1 MATSKRNALGKGLG
15 ALLHEAESIQR
26 NSEAAITAS
35 AKNLSAG
42 VELPLNE
49 IEPNPYQPRMT
60 FDAESISEL
69 ADSIRT
75 IGLVQPITVR
85 KVAQGK
91 YQIIS
96 GERRFRAAREAG
108 LETIPSYIRETD
120 DSGMLEMAIVENI
133 QRENLDA
140 VETALSFRRLMEE
153 CGFTQ
158 EQMADRV
165 GKKRATVAN
174 YLRLLSLPAEIQ
186 KALKLDKITVG
197 HAKALL
203 SLPDEESQMELCTKC
218 VAGDWSVRRLEKV
231 VRERLLTNEDKEN
244 EPVQK
249 ELPDDYYRVLE
260 LVGKY
265 FRNDISLKRGADGSG
280 RMTIRFKSDEEI
292 ARFLKA
298 LENNII

>member
-1 MATSKRNALGKGLG
+1 MATTKRNALGRGLG
-15 ALLHEAESIQR
+15 ALLQDAETIQR
-26 NSEAAITAS
+26 NSEKASSAAKHS
-35 AKNLSAG
+35 SAG
-42 VELPLNE
+42 VELPLEE
-49 IEPNPYQPRMT
+49 IEPNPYQPRTT

-75 IGLVQPITVR
+75 IGIVQPITVR
-85 KVAQGK
+85 KIAEGK

-96 GERRFRAAREAG
+96 GERRFRAAKQAG
-108 LETIPSYIRETD
+108 LKTIPSYIKETD
-120 DSGMLEMAIVENI
+120 DTGMLEMAIVENI

-174 YLRLLSLPAEIQ
+174 YLRLLSLPVEIQ
-186 KALKLDKITVG
+186 KALKVDRISVG

-203 SLPDEESQMELCTKC
+203 SLPDEESQMEMCTKC
-218 VAGDWSVRRLEKV
+218 VAGDWSVRKLEQKV
-231 VRERLLTNEDKEN
+231 RDRLLGADKED
-244 EPVQK
+244 PQPPK
-249 ELPDDYYRVLE
+249 ELPDEYYRVLE

-280 RMTIRFKSDEEI
+280 RITIRFKSDEEI
-292 ARFLKA
+292 ARFLRA

>member
-1 MATSKRNALGKGLG
+1 MSTTKRNALGRGLG
-15 ALLHEAESIQR
+15 ALLQDAETIQR
-26 NSEAAITAS
+26 NSEKAMSSAA
-35 AKNLSAG
+35 KQVSAG
-42 VELPLNE
+42 VELSLDE
-49 IEPNPYQPRMT
+49 IEPNPYQPRT
-60 FDAESISEL
+60 SFDAESINEL
-69 ADSIRT
+69 ADSIRS
-75 IGLVQPITVR
+75 IGIVQPITVR
-85 KVAQGK
+85 KVSEGR

-96 GERRFRAAREAG
+96 GERRFRAARMAG
-108 LETIPSYIRETD
+108 LKTIPSYIRETD

-174 YLRLLSLPAEIQ
+174 YLRLLSLPVEIQ
-186 KALKLDKITVG
+186 KALKLDRISVG

-203 SLPDEESQMELCTKC
+203 SLPDEESQMEMCTKC
-218 VAGDWSVRRLEKV
+218 VAGDWSVRKLEKKV
-231 VRERLLTNEDKEN
+231 HDRLLGIDKV
-244 EPVQK
+244 EPQVPK
-249 ELPDDYYRVLE
+249 EMPDEYYRVLE
-260 LVGKY
+260 IVGKY

-280 RMTIRFKSDEEI
+280 RMTIRFKGDEEI
-292 ARFLKA
+292 ARFLRA

>member
-1 MATSKRNALGKGLG
+1 MPTTKRNALGRGLG
-15 ALLHEAESIQR
+15 ALLQDAEAIQR
-26 NSEAAITAS
+26 NSGKAAAS
-35 AKNLSAG
+35 APKHTSAG
-42 VELPLNE
+42 VELPLEE
-49 IEPNPYQPRMT
+49 IEPNPYQPRTT
-60 FDAESISEL
+60 FDAESIAEL
-69 ADSIRT
+69 ADSIRS
-75 IGLVQPITVR
+75 IGIVQPITVR
-85 KVAQGK
+85 KTAEGK

-96 GERRFRAAREAG
+96 GERRYRAAKLAG
-108 LETIPSYIRETD
+108 LKTVPAYVKEAD

-174 YLRLLSLPAEIQ
+174 YLRLLSLPVEIQ
-186 KALKLDKITVG
+186 KALKVDRISVG

-203 SLPDEESQMELCTKC
+203 SLPDEESQMEMCTKC
-218 VAGDWSVRRLEKV
+218 VAGDWSVRKLEKM
-231 VRERLLTNEDKEN
+231 VRDRLVNAGKE
-244 EPVQK
+244 EQKVPK
-249 ELPDDYYRVLE
+249 ELPDEYYRVLE

-265 FRNDISLKRGADGSG
+265 FRNDISLKRGVDGSG
-280 RMTIRFKSDEEI
+280 RITIRFKSDDEI
-292 ARFLKA
+292 ARFLRA

>member
-1 MATSKRNALGKGLG
+1 MSTSKRNALGRGLG
-15 ALLHEAESIQR
+15 ALLQDAETIQR
-26 NSEAAITAS
+26 NSEKASSPAARKI
-35 AKNLSAG
+35 SAG
-42 VELPLNE
+42 VELPLDQ
-49 IEPNPYQPRMT
+49 IEPNPYQPRTT
-60 FDAESISEL
+60 FDAESIGEL
-69 ADSIRT
+69 ADSIRS
-75 IGLVQPITVR
+75 IGIVQPITVR
-85 KVAQGK
+85 RIADGK

-96 GERRFRAAREAG
+96 GERRFRAAKLAG
-108 LETIPSYIRETD
+108 LETIPSYIKETD

-186 KALKLDKITVG
+186 KAIKLGRISVG

-203 SLPDEESQMELCTKC
+203 SLPTEEAQMELCAKC
-218 VAGDWSVRRLEKV
+218 VVGDWSVRKLEQKV
-231 VRERLLTNEDKEN
+231 RDWLVDDAKE
-244 EPVQK
+244 EAPQQK
-249 ELPDDYYRVLE
+249 ELPDEYYRVLE

-280 RMTIRFKSDEEI
+280 RMTIRFKSDDEI
-292 ARFLKA
+292 ARFLRA

>member
-1 MATSKRNALGKGLG
+1 MATTKRNALGRGLG
-15 ALLHEAESIQR
+15 ALLQDAETIQR
-26 NSEAAITAS
+26 NSSKAAPQTARHT
-35 AKNLSAG
+35 SAG
-42 VELPLNE
+42 VELPLDE
-49 IEPNPYQPRMT
+49 IEPNPYQPRTT

-69 ADSIRT
+69 ADSIRN
-75 IGLVQPITVR
+75 IGIVQPITVR
-85 KVAQGK
+85 KVAEGK

-96 GERRFRAAREAG
+96 GERRFRAAKLAG
-108 LETIPSYIRETD
+108 LKTIPSYIREAD

-158 EQMADRV
+158 EQMAARV

-174 YLRLLSLPAEIQ
+174 YLRLLGLPVEIQ
-186 KALKLDKITVG
+186 KALKVDRISVG

-203 SLPDEESQMELCTKC
+203 SLPDEESQMEMCTRC
-218 VAGDWSVRRLEKV
+218 VAGDWSVRKLEKM
-231 VRERLLTNEDKEN
+231 VRDRLLNIDKE
-244 EPVQK
+244 EPQPQK
-249 ELPDDYYRVLE
+249 ELPDEYYRVLE

-280 RMTIRFKSDEEI
+280 RITIRFKSDDEI
-292 ARFLKA
+292 ARFLRA

>member
-1 MATSKRNALGKGLG
+1 MLQDA
-15 ALLHEAESIQR
+15 EAIQR
-26 NSEAAITAS
+26 NSGKAS
-35 AKNLSAG
+35 ASAPKHSSAG
-42 VELPLNE
+42 VELPLEE
-49 IEPNPYQPRMT
+49 IEPNPYQPRTT
-60 FDAESISEL
+60 FDAESIAEL
-69 ADSIRT
+69 ADSIRS
-75 IGLVQPITVR
+75 IGIVQPITVR
-85 KVAQGK
+85 KTAEGR

-96 GERRFRAAREAG
+96 GERRFRAAKLAG
-108 LETIPSYIRETD
+108 LKTVPAYVKEAD

-174 YLRLLSLPAEIQ
+174 YLRLLSLPVEIQ
-186 KALKLDKITVG
+186 KALKVDRISVG

-203 SLPDEESQMELCTKC
+203 SLPDEESQMEMCTRC
-218 VAGDWSVRRLEKV
+218 VAGDWSVRKLEKM
-231 VRERLLTNEDKEN
+231 VRDRLVNAGREEQK
-244 EPVQK
+244 VQK
-249 ELPDDYYRVLE
+249 ELPDEYYRVLE

-265 FRNDISLKRGADGSG
+265 FRNDISLKRGVDGSG
-280 RMTIRFKSDEEI
+280 RITIRFKSDDEI
-292 ARFLKA
+292 ARFLRA

>member
-1 MATSKRNALGKGLG
+1 MPTTKRNALGRGLG
-15 ALLHEAESIQR
+15 ALLQDAEAIQR
-26 NSEAAITAS
+26 NSGKAAAS
-35 AKNLSAG
+35 APKHTSAG
-42 VELPLNE
+42 VELPLEE
-49 IEPNPYQPRMT
+49 IEPNPYQPRTT
-60 FDAESISEL
+60 FDAESIAEL
-69 ADSIRT
+69 ADSIRS
-75 IGLVQPITVR
+75 IGIVQPITVR
-85 KVAQGK
+85 KTAEGK

-96 GERRFRAAREAG
+96 GERRYRAAKLAG
-108 LETIPSYIRETD
+108 LKTVPAYVKEAD

-174 YLRLLSLPAEIQ
+174 YLRLLSLPVEIQ
-186 KALKLDKITVG
+186 KALKVDRISVG

-203 SLPDEESQMELCTKC
+203 SRPDEESQMEMCTKC
-218 VAGDWSVRRLEKV
+218 VAGDWSVRKLEKM
-231 VRERLLTNEDKEN
+231 VRDRLVNAGKE
-244 EPVQK
+244 EQKVPK
-249 ELPDDYYRVLE
+249 ELPDEYYRVLE

-265 FRNDISLKRGADGSG
+265 FRNDISLKRGVDGSG
-280 RMTIRFKSDEEI
+280 RITIRFKSDDEI
-292 ARFLKA
+292 ARFLRA

>member
-1 MATSKRNALGKGLG
+1 MATTKRNALGRGLG
-15 ALLHEAESIQR
+15 ALLQDAETIQR
-26 NSEAAITAS
+26 NSSKAFSSAAKHT
-35 AKNLSAG
+35 SAG
-42 VELPLNE
+42 VELPLEE
-49 IEPNPYQPRMT
+49 IEPNPYQPRTT
-60 FDAESISEL
+60 FDEESIAEL
-69 ADSIRT
+69 ADSIRS
-75 IGLVQPITVR
+75 IGIVQPITVR
-85 KVAQGK
+85 KVADGK

-96 GERRFRAAREAG
+96 GERRYRAARLAG
-108 LETIPSYIRETD
+108 LKTVPAYIREAD

-174 YLRLLSLPAEIQ
+174 YLRLLSLPVEIQ
-186 KALKLDKITVG
+186 KALKVDRISVG

-203 SLPDEESQMELCTKC
+203 SLPDEESQMEMCTRC
-218 VAGDWSVRRLEKV
+218 VAGDWSVRKLEKM
-231 VRERLLTNEDKEN
+231 VRDRLLNAEKN
-244 EPVQK
+244 PSQPQK
-249 ELPDDYYRVLE
+249 ELPDEYYRVLE

-280 RMTIRFKSDEEI
+280 RITIRFKSDDEI
-292 ARFLKA
+292 ARFLRA

>member
-1 MATSKRNALGKGLG
+1 MLQDA
-15 ALLHEAESIQR
+15 EAIQR
-26 NSEAAITAS
+26 NSGKAAAS
-35 AKNLSAG
+35 APKHTSAG
-42 VELPLNE
+42 VELPLEE
-49 IEPNPYQPRMT
+49 IEPNPYQPRTT
-60 FDAESISEL
+60 FDAESIAEL
-69 ADSIRT
+69 ADSILS
-75 IGLVQPITVR
+75 ICIVQPITVR
-85 KVAQGK
+85 KTEEGK

-96 GERRFRAAREAG
+96 GERRYRAAKLAG
-108 LETIPSYIRETD
+108 LKTVPAYVKEAD

-174 YLRLLSLPAEIQ
+174 YLRLLSLPVEIQ
-186 KALKLDKITVG
+186 KALKVDRISVG

-203 SLPDEESQMELCTKC
+203 SLPDEESQMEMCTKC
-218 VAGDWSVRRLEKV
+218 VAGDWSVRKLEKM
-231 VRERLLTNEDKEN
+231 VRDRLVNAGKE
-244 EPVQK
+244 EQKVPK
-249 ELPDDYYRVLE
+249 ELPDEYYRVLE

-265 FRNDISLKRGADGSG
+265 FRNDISLKRGVDGSG
-280 RMTIRFKSDEEI
+280 RITIRFKSDDEI
-292 ARFLKA
+292 ARFLRA

>member
-1 MATSKRNALGKGLG
+1 MATTKRNALGRGLG
-15 ALLHEAESIQR
+15 ALLQDAETIQR
-26 NSEAAITAS
+26 NSEKASSAAKHI
-35 AKNLSAG
+35 SAG
-42 VELPLNE
+42 VELPLEE
-49 IEPNPYQPRMT
+49 IEPNPYQPRTT

-75 IGLVQPITVR
+75 IGIVQPITVR
-85 KVAQGK
+85 RIAEGK

-96 GERRFRAAREAG
+96 GERRYRAAKLAG
-108 LETIPSYIRETD
+108 LKTIPSYIKETD

-174 YLRLLSLPAEIQ
+174 YLRLLSLPVEIQ
-186 KALKLDKITVG
+186 KALKVDRISVG

-203 SLPDEESQMELCTKC
+203 SLPDEESQMEMCTRC
-218 VAGDWSVRRLEKV
+218 VAGDWSVRKLEQKV
-231 VRERLLTNEDKEN
+231 RDRLLGTDKE
-244 EPVQK
+244 EPQPQK
-249 ELPDDYYRVLE
+249 ELPDEYYRVLE

-280 RMTIRFKSDEEI
+280 RITIRFKSDEEI
-292 ARFLKA
+292 ARFLRA

>member
-1 MATSKRNALGKGLG
+1 MLQDA
-15 ALLHEAESIQR
+15 EAIQR
-26 NSEAAITAS
+26 NSGKAS
-35 AKNLSAG
+35 ASAPKHTSAG
-42 VELPLNE
+42 VELPLEE
-49 IEPNPYQPRMT
+49 IEPNPYQPRTT
-60 FDAESISEL
+60 FDAESIAEL
-69 ADSIRT
+69 ADSIRS
-75 IGLVQPITVR
+75 IGIVQPITVR
-85 KVAQGK
+85 KTAEGR

-96 GERRFRAAREAG
+96 GERRFRAAKLAG
-108 LETIPSYIRETD
+108 LKTVPAYVKEAD

-174 YLRLLSLPAEIQ
+174 YLRLLSLPVEIQ
-186 KALKLDKITVG
+186 KALKVDRISVG

-203 SLPDEESQMELCTKC
+203 SLPDEESQMEMCTRC
-218 VAGDWSVRRLEKV
+218 VAGDWSVRKLEKM
-231 VRERLLTNEDKEN
+231 VRDRLVNTGKE
-244 EPVQK
+244 EQKAQK
-249 ELPDDYYRVLE
+249 ELPDEYYRVLE

-265 FRNDISLKRGADGSG
+265 FRNDISLKRGVDGSG
-280 RMTIRFKSDEEI
+280 RITIRFKSDDEI
-292 ARFLKA
+292 ARFLRA

>member
-1 MATSKRNALGKGLG
+1 MLQD
-15 ALLHEAESIQR
+15 AETIQR
-26 NSEAAITAS
+26 NSSKAFSSAAKHT
-35 AKNLSAG
+35 SAG
-42 VELPLNE
+42 VELPLEE
-49 IEPNPYQPRMT
+49 IEPNPYQPRTT
-60 FDAESISEL
+60 FDEESIAEL
-69 ADSIRT
+69 ADSIRS
-75 IGLVQPITVR
+75 IGIVQPITVR
-85 KVAQGK
+85 KVADGK

-96 GERRFRAAREAG
+96 GERRYRAARLAG
-108 LETIPSYIRETD
+108 LKTVPAYIREAD

-174 YLRLLSLPAEIQ
+174 YLRLLSLPVEIQ
-186 KALKLDKITVG
+186 KALKVDRISVG

-203 SLPDEESQMELCTKC
+203 SLPDEESQMEMCTRC
-218 VAGDWSVRRLEKV
+218 VAGDWSVRKLEKM
-231 VRERLLTNEDKEN
+231 VRDRLLNAEKN
-244 EPVQK
+244 PSQPQK
-249 ELPDDYYRVLE
+249 ELPDEYYRVLE

-280 RMTIRFKSDEEI
+280 RITIRFKSDDEI
-292 ARFLKA
+292 ARFLRA

>member
-1 MATSKRNALGKGLG
+1 MLQDA
-15 ALLHEAESIQR
+15 EAIQR
-26 NSEAAITAS
+26 NSGKAAAS
-35 AKNLSAG
+35 APKHTSAG
-42 VELPLNE
+42 VELPLEE
-49 IEPNPYQPRMT
+49 IEPNPYQPRTT
-60 FDAESISEL
+60 FDAESIAEL
-69 ADSIRT
+69 ADSIRS
-75 IGLVQPITVR
+75 IGIVQPITVR
-85 KVAQGK
+85 KTAEGK

-96 GERRFRAAREAG
+96 GERRYRAAKLAG
-108 LETIPSYIRETD
+108 LKTVPAYVKEAD

-174 YLRLLSLPAEIQ
+174 YLRLLSLPVEIQ
-186 KALKLDKITVG
+186 KALKVDRISVG

-203 SLPDEESQMELCTKC
+203 SLPDEESQMEMCTKC
-218 VAGDWSVRRLEKV
+218 VAGDWSVRKLEKM
-231 VRERLLTNEDKEN
+231 VRDRLVNAGKE
-244 EPVQK
+244 EQKVPK
-249 ELPDDYYRVLE
+249 ELPDEYYRVLE

-265 FRNDISLKRGADGSG
+265 FRNDISLKRGVDGSG
-280 RMTIRFKSDEEI
+280 RITIRFKSDDEI
-292 ARFLKA
+292 ARFLRA

>member
-1 MATSKRNALGKGLG
+1 MATTKRNALGRGLG
-15 ALLHEAESIQR
+15 ALLQDAETIQR
-26 NSEAAITAS
+26 NSAKAAPQTARHT
-35 AKNLSAG
+35 SAG
-42 VELPLNE
+42 VELPLDE
-49 IEPNPYQPRMT
+49 IEPNPYQPRTT

-69 ADSIRT
+69 ADSIRN
-75 IGLVQPITVR
+75 IGIVQPITVR
-85 KVAQGK
+85 KVAEGK

-96 GERRFRAAREAG
+96 GERRFRAAKLAG
-108 LETIPSYIRETD
+108 LKTIPSYIREAD

-174 YLRLLSLPAEIQ
+174 YLRLLGLPVEIQ
-186 KALKLDKITVG
+186 KALKVDRISVG

-203 SLPDEESQMELCTKC
+203 SLPDEESQMEMCTRC
-218 VAGDWSVRRLEKV
+218 VAGDWSVRKLEKM
-231 VRERLLTNEDKEN
+231 VRDRLLNIDKE
-244 EPVQK
+244 EPQPQK
-249 ELPDDYYRVLE
+249 ELPDEYYRVLE

-280 RMTIRFKSDEEI
+280 RITIRFKSDDEI
-292 ARFLKA
+292 ARFLRA

>member
-1 MATSKRNALGKGLG
+1 MPTTKRNALGRGLG
-15 ALLHEAESIQR
+15 ALLQDAEAIQR
-26 NSEAAITAS
+26 NSGKAS
-35 AKNLSAG
+35 ASAPKHTSAG
-42 VELPLNE
+42 VELPLEE
-49 IEPNPYQPRMT
+49 IEPNPYQPRTT
-60 FDAESISEL
+60 FDAESIAEL
-69 ADSIRT
+69 ADSIRS
-75 IGLVQPITVR
+75 IGIVQPITVR
-85 KVAQGK
+85 KTAEGR

-96 GERRFRAAREAG
+96 GERRFRAAKLAG
-108 LETIPSYIRETD
+108 LKTVPAYVKEAD

-174 YLRLLSLPAEIQ
+174 YLRLLSLPVEIQ
-186 KALKLDKITVG
+186 KALKVDRISVG

-203 SLPDEESQMELCTKC
+203 SLPDEESQMEMCTRC
-218 VAGDWSVRRLEKV
+218 VAGDWSVRKLEKM
-231 VRERLLTNEDKEN
+231 VRDRLVNTGKE
-244 EPVQK
+244 EQKAQK
-249 ELPDDYYRVLE
+249 ELPDEYYRVLE

-265 FRNDISLKRGADGSG
+265 FRNDISLKRGVDGSG
-280 RMTIRFKSDEEI
+280 RITIRFKSDDEI
-292 ARFLKA
+292 ARFLRA

>member
-1 MATSKRNALGKGLG
+1 MPTTKRNALGRGLG
-15 ALLHEAESIQR
+15 ALLQDAEAIQR
-26 NSEAAITAS
+26 NSGKAAAS
-35 AKNLSAG
+35 APKHTSAG
-42 VELPLNE
+42 VELPLEE
-49 IEPNPYQPRMT
+49 IEPNPYQPRTT
-60 FDAESISEL
+60 FDAESIAEL
-69 ADSIRT
+69 ADSIRS
-75 IGLVQPITVR
+75 IGIVQPITVR
-85 KVAQGK
+85 KTAEGK

-96 GERRFRAAREAG
+96 GERRYRAAKLAG
-108 LETIPSYIRETD
+108 LKTVPAYVKEAD

-174 YLRLLSLPAEIQ
+174 YLRLLSLPVEIQ
-186 KALKLDKITVG
+186 KALKVDRISVG

-203 SLPDEESQMELCTKC
+203 SLPDEESQMEMCTKC
-218 VAGDWSVRRLEKV
+218 VAGDWSVRKLEKM
-231 VRERLLTNEDKEN
+231 VRDRLVNAGKEDQKV
-244 EPVQK
+244 PK
-249 ELPDDYYRVLE
+249 ELPDEYYRVLE

-265 FRNDISLKRGADGSG
+265 FRNDISLKRGVDGSG
-280 RMTIRFKSDEEI
+280 RITIRFKSDDEI
-292 ARFLKA
+292 ARFLRA

>member
-1 MATSKRNALGKGLG
+1 MATTKRNALGRGLG
-15 ALLHEAESIQR
+15 ALLQDAETIQR
-26 NSEAAITAS
+26 NSSKAFPSAAKHT
-35 AKNLSAG
+35 SAG
-42 VELPLNE
+42 VDLPLEE
-49 IEPNPYQPRMT
+49 IEPNPYQPRTT
-60 FDAESISEL
+60 FDEESIAEL
-69 ADSIRT
+69 ADSIRS
-75 IGLVQPITVR
+75 IGIVQPITVR
-85 KVAQGK
+85 KVADGK

-96 GERRFRAAREAG
+96 GERRYRAARLAG
-108 LETIPSYIRETD
+108 LKTVPAYIREAD

-174 YLRLLSLPAEIQ
+174 YLRLLSLPVEIQ
-186 KALKLDKITVG
+186 KALKVDRISVG

-203 SLPDEESQMELCTKC
+203 SLPDEESQMEMCTRC
-218 VAGDWSVRRLEKV
+218 VAGDWSVRKLEKM
-231 VRERLLTNEDKEN
+231 VRDRLLNAEKD
-244 EPVQK
+244 PSQPQK
-249 ELPDDYYRVLE
+249 ELPDEYYRVLE

-280 RMTIRFKSDEEI
+280 RITIRFKSDDEI
-292 ARFLKA
+292 ARFLRA

>member
-1 MATSKRNALGKGLG
+1 LQD
-15 ALLHEAESIQR
+15 AETIQR
-26 NSEAAITAS
+26 NSSKAFSSAAKHT
-35 AKNLSAG
+35 SAG
-42 VELPLNE
+42 VELPLEE
-49 IEPNPYQPRMT
+49 IEPNPYQPRTT
-60 FDAESISEL
+60 FDEESIAEL
-69 ADSIRT
+69 ADSIRS
-75 IGLVQPITVR
+75 IGIVQPITVR
-85 KVAQGK
+85 KVADGK

-96 GERRFRAAREAG
+96 GERRYRAARLAG
-108 LETIPSYIRETD
+108 LKTVPAYIREAD

-174 YLRLLSLPAEIQ
+174 YLRLLSLPVEIQ
-186 KALKLDKITVG
+186 KALKVDRISVG

-203 SLPDEESQMELCTKC
+203 SLPDEESQMEMCTRC
-218 VAGDWSVRRLEKV
+218 VAGDWSVRKLEKM
-231 VRERLLTNEDKEN
+231 VRDRLLNAEKN
-244 EPVQK
+244 PSQPQK
-249 ELPDDYYRVLE
+249 ELPDEYYRVLE

-280 RMTIRFKSDEEI
+280 RITIRFKSDDEI
-292 ARFLKA
+292 ARFLRA